1 VAPLSTLFKSAGMK
15 NFFKRWLTNPT
26 PNEPEQNSGSP
37 AAKDNNTVL
46 SIPASRAKR
55 EEITRFIINGLKPY
69 IDEKAATIAGLRLY
83 VLCNDKEQE
92 EILRVALCTDNTGMF
107 QKDHL
112 ERKLVNN
119 FIQLAD
125 GWFFEYHFVKDKLPE
140 YCIIQGGMGLEVI
153 RRGQDF
159 VQQYSTARL
168 QVLVGKAEFPE
179 YELNPQKQLK
189 FYIGRTKNPQ
199 LPSGKIHKNDIV
211 FWGQGEP
218 QFDEHSASANLHVS
232 RNHAYIQY
240 NPQLDKFFLF
250 PDKGGLPE
258 NGNKTRIYTTD
269 DKVKMLNVPGV
280 SHELQHGDQIELG
293 GHAILVFL
301 KSGS

>member
-1 VAPLSTLFKSAGMK
+1 MK
-15 NFFKRWLTNPT
+15 NFFKKWLTNPG
-26 PNEPEQNSGSP
+26 PVEAAQSEGSSEQQAPKPS
-37 AAKDNNTVL
+37 AKDNNAAL
-46 SIPASRAKR
+46 SIPATRTKR
-55 EEITRFIINGLKPY
+55 EELIRFIINGLKPY
-69 IDEKAATIAGLRLY
+69 IDEKAHTIAGLRLY
-83 VLCNDKEQE
+83 VLCDNKENE

-119 FIQLAD
+119 FIQMAD
-125 GWFFEYHFVKDKLPE
+125 NWFFEYHFVKDKLPE
-140 YCIIQGGMGLEVI
+140 YCIVQGSLGLEVI
-153 RRGQDF
+153 RRGQNF

-168 QVLVGKAEFPE
+168 QVLVGKTEFPE
-179 YELNPQKQLK
+179 YELNPQRQLK
-189 FYIGRTKNPQ
+189 FNIGRTKNPH
-199 LPSGKIHKNDIV
+199 LPSGKIHTNDIV

-218 QFDEHSASANLHVS
+218 QFDEQSVGANLHVS
-232 RNHAYIQY
+232 RNHAYILY

-258 NGNKTRIYTTD
+258 NGNKTRIYTAD

-293 GHAILVFL
+293 GAAILVFMNN
-301 KSGS
+301 K

>member
-1 VAPLSTLFKSAGMK
+1 MK
-15 NFFKRWLTNPT
+15 NFFKKWLTNPGPAT
-26 PNEPEQNSGSP
+26 TEQNNSTP
-37 AAKDNNTVL
+37 AVKDNAAL
-46 SIPASRAKR
+46 SIPATRTKR
-55 EEITRFIINGLKPY
+55 EELIRFIINGLKPY
-69 IDEKAATIAGLRLY
+69 IDEKAHTIAGLRLY
-83 VLCNDKEQE
+83 VLCDNKEDE
-92 EILRVALCTDNTGMF
+92 EILRVALCTDKAGMF

-119 FIQLAD
+119 FIQMAD
-125 GWFFEYHFVKDKLPE
+125 NWFFEYHFVKDKLPE
-140 YCIIQGGMGLEVI
+140 YCIAQGRLGLEVI

-168 QVLVGKAEFPE
+168 QVLIGKTEFAE
-179 YELNPQKQLK
+179 YELNPQRQLK
-189 FYIGRTKNPQ
+189 FNIGRTKNPH
-199 LPSGKIHKNDIV
+199 LPSGKIHTNDIV

-218 QFDEHSASANLHVS
+218 QFDEQSGSANLHVS
-232 RNHAYIQY
+232 RNHAYILY

-258 NGNKTRIYTTD
+258 NGNKTKIYTAD

-293 GHAILVFL
+293 GAAILVFMSN
-301 KSGS
+301 K

>member
-1 VAPLSTLFKSAGMK
+1 MK
-15 NFFKRWLTNPT
+15 NFLKRWLTNPG
-26 PNEPEQNSGSP
+26 PNDMEQNNNTP
-37 AAKDNNTVL
+37 AIKDNGATL
-46 SIPASRAKR
+46 SIPATRTKR
-55 EEITRFIINGLKPY
+55 EELTRFIINGLKPY
-69 IDEKAATIAGLRLY
+69 IDEKAHTIAGLRLY
-83 VLCNDKEQE
+83 ILCNDKEQE
-92 EILRVALCTDNTGMF
+92 EILHVALCTDTPGMF

-119 FIQLAD
+119 FIQMAD
-125 GWFFEYHFVKDKLPE
+125 NWFFEYHFVKDKLPE
-140 YCIIQGGMGLEVI
+140 YCITQGMLGLEVI

-168 QVLVGKAEFPE
+168 QVLVGKTELPE
-179 YELNPQKQLK
+179 YVLNPQRQLK
-189 FYIGRTKNPQ
+189 FNIGRTKNPH
-199 LPSGKIHKNDIV
+199 LPSGKIHTNDIV

-218 QFDEHSASANLHVS
+218 QFDEHTASANLHVS
-232 RNHAYIQY
+232 RNHAYILY

-258 NGNKTRIYTTD
+258 NGNKTRIYTAD

-293 GHAILVFL
+293 GAAILVFL
-301 KSGS
+301 KADV

>member
-1 VAPLSTLFKSAGMK
+1 MK

-26 PNEPEQNSGSP
+26 PGAPEQVDSSP
-37 AAKDNNTVL
+37 NTGNTQPAL
-46 SIPASRAKR
+46 SIPATRAKR
-55 EEITRFIINGLKPY
+55 EEIIRFIINGLKPY
-69 IDEKAATIAGLRLY
+69 IDEKGHTIAGLRLY
-83 VLCNDKEQE
+83 VVCNNKELE
-92 EILRVALCTDNTGMF
+92 ETLQVALCTDTPGMF

-119 FIQLAD
+119 FIQLSG
-125 GWFFEYHFVKDKLPE
+125 GWFFEQHFVKDKLPD
-140 YCIIQGGMGLEVI
+140 YCVTHGSMGLEVI

-159 VQQYSTARL
+159 VQQYSIARL

-179 YELNPQKQLK
+179 YELNPQQKLK
-189 FYIGRTKNPQ
+189 FNIGRTKNPQ
-199 LPSGKIHKNDIV
+199 LTSGKINTNDIV

-218 QFDEHSASANLHVS
+218 LFDEQTAAANLHVS
-232 RNHAYIQY
+232 RNHAYIMY

-269 DKVKMLNVPGV
+269 DKVKSLNVPGV
-280 SHELQHGDQIELG
+280 SHELQDGDQIELG
-293 GHAILVFL
+293 GAAILIFT
-301 KSGS
+301 KGK